1 MFSRFWHQRCSSN
14 ADRGERTK
22 KVVNDVSGTVR
33 EAVDVFNAGK
43 YVYSEGPKKQG
54 HGQGDSSLLGKIKAG
69 KE

>member
-43 YVYSEGPKKQG
+43 YVYSEGPNKQG
-54 HGQGDSSLLGKIKAG
+54 HG
-69 KE
+69 